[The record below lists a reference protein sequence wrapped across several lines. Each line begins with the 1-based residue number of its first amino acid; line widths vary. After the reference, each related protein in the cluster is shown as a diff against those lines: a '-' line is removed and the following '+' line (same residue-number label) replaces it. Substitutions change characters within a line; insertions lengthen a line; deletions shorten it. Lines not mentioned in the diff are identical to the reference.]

1 MNYDKVTSAGTVIKA
16 PAFTYRV
23 LDSVPVLFHLAEWL
37 VVIVAFQYADVWFG
51 YVAAKIIWILLA
63 GAFGLYLGVLVS
75 NVAWRM
81 FEDPFKNPRMAHLT
95 VCRSTFR
102 LWRSSFLAL
111 TFPRQTNGCGSRMKQ
126 RSVTSSLKCTVT

>member
-81 FEDPFKNPRMAHLT
+81 FEDPFKNRA
-95 VCRSTFR
+95 
-102 LWRSSFLAL
+102 WRILLSAVLPS
-111 TFPRQTNGCGSRMKQ
+111 GCGVLVFLLLHFLVKQ
-126 RSVTSSLKCTVT
+126 MVAAHA